1 MSQRPPTA
9 RGKTKVAPR
18 RVLVVD
24 DSEGIR
30 AYLADLVESW
40 GFEVDTA
47 EDGQAALA
55 LLEGGACP
63 DLILLDVMMPKLGG
77 IEMLRRLRAQ
87 DSVIPVIILSVVG
100 KAATI
105 VEAMQAGATDYM
117 NKPFEEDE
125 LREAVERAMPD
136 TARSPGSGE
145 RGIDDSIATTV
156 WHGAAMRE
164 IRDVIDQISDTD
176 VTVLIQGES
185 GTGKEIVARAVHAGS
200 TRADERFVKV
210 NCAALPEGLLESE
223 LFGYEKGAFT
233 GAVGRKPGKFE
244 VADRGTIFL
253 DEIGEMSP
261 ALQAKLLQVLQ
272 DGRFARLGGNEE
284 VVVDVRVVC
293 ATHRP
298 LTDMIAENQ
307 FREDLYFRLNVVNLQ
322 LPPLRERREEIP
334 ALIDAFTGRY
344 ARTYDK
350 PEVHPS
356 KRLVELMDRYPFPGN
371 VRELENMIK
380 RMIVLESEESI
391 CAELERFESG
401 ERGRGGAFQA
411 LLEEIEET
419 AGEMPLREVGRR
431 ASLEVE
437 REAIALVLDRTGWN
451 RKQAAA
457 RLGVSYKTLL
467 QKIRECE
474 LEART

>member
-1 MSQRPPTA
+1 MAQPPPTPESKSTA
-9 RGKTKVAPR
+9 ATR

-40 GFEVDTA
+40 GYEVDTA
-47 EDGQAALA
+47 EDGQGALS
-55 LLEGGACP
+55 LLEAGASP
-63 DLILLDVMMPKLGG
+63 DLVLLDVMMPRVDGL
-77 IEMLRRLRAQ
+77 EALRRMRAQ
-87 DSVIPVIILSVVG
+87 EFTVPVIILSVVG

-136 TARSPGSGE
+136 APGRTGDA
-145 RGIDDSIATTV
+145 GTDDPIGSTV
-156 WHGAAMRE
+156 WHGQAMRE

-185 GTGKEIVARAVHAGS
+185 GTGKENVARAVHARS
-200 TRADERFVKV
+200 TRAKERFVKV

-233 GAVGRKPGKFE
+233 GAGGRKPGKFE
-244 VADRGTIFL
+244 VADGGTIFL

-261 ALQAKLLQVLQ
+261 GLQAKLLQVLQ
-272 DGRFARLGGNEE
+272 ESRFARLGGNEE
-284 VVVDVRVVC
+284 VEVDVRVVC
-293 ATHRP
+293 ATHQP
-298 LTDMIAENQ
+298 LTEMIADNR

-334 ALIDAFTGRY
+334 ALVDTFTRRY
-344 ARTYDK
+344 ARAYQK
-350 PEVHPS
+350 PAAAPS
-356 KRLVELMDRYPFPGN
+356 PTLVELFDRYPFPGN

-380 RMIVLESEESI
+380 RMIVLGGEETI
-391 CAELERFESG
+391 QAELRRFESG
-401 ERGRGGAFQA
+401 ERKRGGAFQA

-419 AGEMPLREVGRR
+419 AGELPLREVGRR
-431 ASLEVE
+431 AALQVE
-437 REAIALVLDRTGWN
+437 REAISHVLDQTGWN

-474 LEART
+474 LEAGG